1 MCVSRFLLLIFFIN
15 NQFGFAKTPQTIF
28 FDKITSKTC
37 FDSVIVLNANASS
50 GLPVE
55 FRLIFGNA
63 ILENNQLTILGIGT
77 IILNVL
83 QNGNEEFEPASN
95 TIHSFEITN
104 SWNNS
109 QNSPTVSFKTN
120 YCDSEPIILS
130 VTKNN
135 KLKYQWKT
143 AENQLYFGS
152 KIELP
157 PFSTSVSGLYT
168 ISISEG
174 FCSVFNYQFQVNILS
189 TSGFTTA
196 EIPSHILDDA
206 NPIELKASNPDVKIR
221 VDNSESY
228 TFNPAEYTLGK
239 HTILYTLK
247 NAENACTRIF
257 KREIIIIE
265 NTEIVVYELVT
276 PSFETNTYFYIQ
288 NITKNPNNNVSVFSK
303 SGQKI
308 FETNNYKNDWSPKNL
323 PSGSY
328 FYHIQLPEKNTEQ
341 KGLIYISN

>member
-15 NQFGFAKTPQTIF
+15 FQFSFAKTPQTIF
-28 FDKITSKTC
+28 FDKISTKTC
-37 FDSVIVLNANASS
+37 FDSVVVLNASASS

-77 IILNVL
+77 IILNIL
-83 QNGNEEFEPASN
+83 QNGNTEFEPASN
-95 TIHSFEITN
+95 IIHSFEITN
-104 SWNNS
+104 SWNSS
-109 QNSPTVSFKTN
+109 QNLPTLSFKTN

-143 AENQLYFGS
+143 AENQIYYGS

-189 TSGFTTA
+189 TSGFTIT
-196 EIPSHILDDA
+196 EIPSQIFDDA
-206 NPIELKASNPDVKIR
+206 KPIELKASHSDVKVRI
-221 VDNSESY
+221 DNTESY

-247 NAENACTRIF
+247 NAENACSRIL
-257 KREIIIIE
+257 KKEILIVE
-265 NTEIVVYELVT
+265 NTEITIFELVT
-276 PSFETNTYFYIQ
+276 PNFETNSTFYIQ
-288 NITKNPNNNVSVFSK
+288 NITKNPNNKVLVFSK

-308 FETNNYKNDWSPKNL
+308 FETYSYKNDWSPKEL

-328 FYHIQLPEKNTEQ
+328 FYHVLLPEKNKEL